1 MLDTSTLSK
10 DGGQDTSRLSKSYTD
25 DLLISYKI
33 LIIGDAGI
41 GKTSLI
47 HRYIS
52 NEFEENYESTVG
64 LDFQTKKVHVTPDEK
79 IILKLWDTAGSEK
92 YSSIA
97 KNYFSN
103 CDGIILCFDIND
115 IKTFNNIYT
124 WINYINDFVEIIEK
138 KEEIKEFIEEK
149 PKKEEE
155 EEIIEEKAKKEVE
168 EEEDDDED
176 KKVVIKWFGEEKV
189 KPVIVLAGTK
199 SDIGNNEINIEDID
213 KLKKYLNCEF
223 FETSAKDGNGV
234 DDLFFYIAKELFD
247 KKSNKNKKKRSRSG
261 FKLENKRINE
271 DDEGKFEGICN
282 SKVNCC

>member
-10 DGGQDTSRLSKSYTD
+10 DGGQDTNNLLKSNTD
-25 DLLISYKI
+25 DLLFSYKI

-52 NEFEENYESTVG
+52 NEFEENYESTIG

-103 CDGIILCFDIND
+103 CDGIILCYNVND

-124 WINYINDFVEIIEK
+124 WINYINDFIEILEK
-138 KEEIKEFIEEK
+138 KEEEKVIENKE
-149 PKKEEE
+149 KKE
-155 EEIIEEKAKKEVE
+155 IE
-168 EEEDDDED
+168 EEEDEDDD
-176 KKVVIKWFGEEKV
+176 KKVVIKWFGEDKL

-199 SDIGNNEINIEDID
+199 SDIGKNEIKVEDIN
-213 KLKKYLNCEF
+213 KLKNYLNCEF
-223 FETSAKDGNGV
+223 FETSAKDGSGV

-247 KKSNKNKKKRSRSG
+247 KKGNINKIKRKRSG
-261 FKLENKRINE
+261 FKLENKRFNE
-271 DDEGKFEGICN
+271 DDDGKYEGICN
-282 SKVNCC
+282 SKIQCC